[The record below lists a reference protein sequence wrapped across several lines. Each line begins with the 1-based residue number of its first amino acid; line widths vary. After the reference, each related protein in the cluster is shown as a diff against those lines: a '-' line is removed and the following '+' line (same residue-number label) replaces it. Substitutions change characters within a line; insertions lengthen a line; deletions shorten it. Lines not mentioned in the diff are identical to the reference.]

1 MKSRLSDWLW
11 ASGAGIVVSG
21 VLVGTTY
28 LSLHALHRQHV
39 ENLDKEFRQNLLNL
53 ALSASLLVDAEAQ
66 LKLKPGDENTPLY
79 KRLIDPLARFQ
90 KIHPEI
96 RYVYTYIEK
105 NGKVVFIL
113 DPTPPGDHDNDGV
126 EDKSYIGDIYESSN
140 EEDVRRMLE
149 PLRTGKSATTPIVTD
164 YWGSFVSAYVPLRSQ
179 HGEVIGALGVD
190 ILADRY
196 LAYLKK
202 TDQSLWRSFEQG
214 VGASICIG
222 VLVGLMTYLRRKN
235 QHRHQVRQKLLEM
248 QGRAAE
254 GMLAGQDIREVL
266 EEACRGFERLFPG
279 SFCSILEHREGRLY
293 HLAAPSLPEAYCRL
307 VNGVAVG
314 PSVGSCGTAVHR
326 KQRVVTVDILSDPLW
341 SEYREIACQ
350 FGLRACWSEPI
361 IGREGEVLGT
371 FAVYSQTPRSP
382 SPLELEIIEE
392 SARIV
397 AMLLSYWK
405 TQHELE
411 ENLAYTQSLLE
422 ALPDLMFVIDREG
435 RFLSYHAPNAE
446 MLAAPPEQFL
456 GRRVDEVL
464 PPTVATLSLNAI
476 HLTLDLGTP
485 QTIEYSLE
493 MPQGTQYFEA
503 RHVPYGDD
511 KVVVLVRDITEQK
524 HAERLL
530 NETNCRLEEALLH
543 AQELAV
549 QAEAAS
555 KAKSEF
561 LANMSHEIRTPM
573 NGILGMVEL
582 LWDTPLTPEQRDYLK
597 TLRESADYLMAL
609 LNDILDFSK
618 IEAGKMVLEQ
628 IPVSLEELVTGT
640 LALFYG
646 RASEKGLA
654 LRAEWHEGA
663 PRAVM
668 GDPVRLRQILAN
680 FISNAI
686 KFTHQGEVVV
696 SVEPSRAFEE
706 GVRLAVRDTGVGIPE
721 AKQAHLF
728 EAFTQAD
735 SSTTRKYGGT
745 GLGLAICKRLTELMG
760 GQIGVQSRASEG
772 STFFVDLPL
781 PVIQTEAIH
790 QASDSCRGNEQEDLH
805 ALSGKRIL
813 LVEDNEVNRKVAIRL
828 LEKLG
833 VEVEVAVNGCE
844 AVEKAAA
851 QTYDLI
857 LMDCQMPEMDGYEAT
872 RHIRQREAQRGSER
886 VPIVALTAH
895 ALSGDREK
903 CLAVGMDDYLS
914 KPLKPDELKTT
925 LLKWLGT
932 KQKQI
937 GVEKSP
943 KEVRMMQRINWEHL
957 EEITGGDVEFQVEL
971 FQEFMGQMPALLSQL
986 ETALASGDAATFG
999 RVAHTIKGSARSI
1012 GADPLAEEAYALEQM
1027 GKSGDLSSAHEV
1039 LQKLYE
1045 SWRAL
1050 QAYLQEFV
1058 RQQAA

>member
-1 MKSRLSDWLW
+1 
-11 ASGAGIVVSG
+11 
-21 VLVGTTY
+21 
-28 LSLHALHRQHV
+28 
-39 ENLDKEFRQNLLNL
+39 
-53 ALSASLLVDAEAQ
+53 
-66 LKLKPGDENTPLY
+66 
-79 KRLIDPLARFQ
+79 
-90 KIHPEI
+90 
-96 RYVYTYIEK
+96 
-105 NGKVVFIL
+105 
-113 DPTPPGDHDNDGV
+113 
-126 EDKSYIGDIYESSN
+126 
-140 EEDVRRMLE
+140 
-149 PLRTGKSATTPIVTD
+149 
-164 YWGSFVSAYVPLRSQ
+164 
-179 HGEVIGALGVD
+179 
-190 ILADRY
+190 
-196 LAYLKK
+196 
-202 TDQSLWRSFEQG
+202 
-214 VGASICIG
+214 
-222 VLVGLMTYLRRKN
+222 
-235 QHRHQVRQKLLEM
+235 
-248 QGRAAE
+248 
-254 GMLAGQDIREVL
+254 
-266 EEACRGFERLFPG
+266 
-279 SFCSILEHREGRLY
+279 
-293 HLAAPSLPEAYCRL
+293 
-307 VNGVAVG
+307 
-314 PSVGSCGTAVHR
+314 
-326 KQRVVTVDILSDPLW
+326 
-341 SEYREIACQ
+341 
-350 FGLRACWSEPI
+350 
-361 IGREGEVLGT
+361 
-371 FAVYSQTPRSP
+371 
-382 SPLELEIIEE
+382 
-392 SARIV
+392 
-397 AMLLSYWK
+397 
-405 TQHELE
+405 
-411 ENLAYTQSLLE
+411 
-422 ALPDLMFVIDREG
+422 
-435 RFLSYHAPNAE
+435 
-446 MLAAPPEQFL
+446 
-456 GRRVDEVL
+456 
-464 PPTVATLSLNAI
+464 
-476 HLTLDLGTP
+476 
-485 QTIEYSLE
+485 
-493 MPQGTQYFEA
+493 
-503 RHVPYGDD
+503 
-511 KVVVLVRDITEQK
+511 
-524 HAERLL
+524 
-530 NETNCRLEEALLH
+530 
-543 AQELAV
+543 
-549 QAEAAS
+549 
-555 KAKSEF
+555 
-561 LANMSHEIRTPM
+561 
-573 NGILGMVEL
+573 MVEL

>member
-126 EDKSYIGDIYESSN
+126 EDRSYIGDIYESSN

-254 GMLAGQDIREVL
+254 GMFAGQDIREVL

-597 TLRESADYLMAL
+597 MLRESADYLMAL